1 MQQGLH
7 NYLNSDGK
15 FRLYFFTKKF
25 FAKNKLLLPLSS

>member
-7 NYLNSDGK
+7 NYPNLD
-15 FRLYFFTKKF
+15 FIFFTKKF